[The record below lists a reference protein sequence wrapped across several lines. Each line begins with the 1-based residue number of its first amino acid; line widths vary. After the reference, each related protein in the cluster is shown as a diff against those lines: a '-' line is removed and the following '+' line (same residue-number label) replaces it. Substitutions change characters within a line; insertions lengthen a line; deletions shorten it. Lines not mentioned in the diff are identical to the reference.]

1 MVKSSSGTKP
11 KIWSAALLLA
21 FTTVTLSACAT
32 DAAEQGE
39 LVGPPEP
46 APSVSVG
53 DPITGVGPTGF
64 PGVGMPIPD
73 DAASVTVTF
82 ACTGGGQ
89 FSVELGDSMMLGQ
102 APLSGTC
109 DGESTL
115 SWPIVEKTGPTLSV
129 LVAEEVQW
137 VATPE
142 FSTEEFVVDAELSSD
157 CSRISEIYSALFNAD
172 TGYTQYSAFGVEEWA
187 SRVDAASAELADLAN
202 SAESSLHEAFTRM
215 SAAVSDPN
223 RVVGSAVTTAAA
235 QELLGEIGET
245 CAVNQTP
252 VTIQAEFGG

>member
-1 MVKSSSGTKP
+1 MVKPSSGTKP
-11 KIWSAALLLA
+11 KIWSAALLVA
-21 FTTVTLSACAT
+21 FTTVVLSACAT

-46 APSVSVG
+46 AP
-53 DPITGVGPTGF
+53 
-64 PGVGMPIPD
+64 
-73 DAASVTVTF
+73 
-82 ACTGGGQ
+82 
-89 FSVELGDSMMLGQ
+89 
-102 APLSGTC
+102 
-109 DGESTL
+109 
-115 SWPIVEKTGPTLSV
+115 
-129 LVAEEVQW
+129 
-137 VATPE
+137 
-142 FSTEEFVVDAELSSD
+142 

-187 SRVDAASAELADLAN
+187 SRVDAASAELAHLAN
-202 SAESSLHEAFTRM
+202 SAESSLHEAFIRM

-235 QELLGEIGET
+235 QEPLGEIGET